1 MPPRSAAPLPRSAAP
16 AARPAPRTP
25 QELARARAV
34 ARRRAVAAR
43 AEAAAA
49 RKAAARA
56 RRRAALT
63 RWTHRAGAVT
73 SALVVVL
80 VGAVVVS
87 GVQPATPAAASA
99 PLDLAAQATQLRDQL
114 TATTTDLQAARADVT
129 AAATDLDTARTALAA
144 AQSALAAARTAVGSG
159 AGALYRGTPADR
171 AVAAGFPVGTDL
183 AAAGSV
189 AVLSE
194 RAGRQLAGLTRTAED
209 AARTAEQARRRVTA
223 AEAVLDAAHR
233 RIDEV
238 TGAARTRAEQLPTVV
253 TAALAGLPAA
263 PTSTDQ
269 QTVDDHARAAWQTRL
284 GALAAAGITLPT
296 AAQLRAGDLPRG
308 LSPARDATGAPV
320 PGVAAGVVDGAV
332 VTVPS
337 AEAAAAVSFAFA
349 QLGTPYSPGGSTAA
363 GLDCG
368 GLTSTVWTSAGTALG
383 TGLVD
388 QWSAGTVVPAGQL
401 QAGDLVF
408 GIDPLLGLDDVGVYV
423 GDGQVVSA
431 SASRHQVVVAGMP
444 EGATAVR
451 VTLPVDRP
459 NATPPGTGALV
470 ATCGALPA
478 SATVSGTPVDPAWGG
493 WSNGRVPGSALC
505 PIGGG
510 QLLRCDAAAAYTALD
525 RAFQQAFG
533 TPLCITDSYRSYAAQ
548 LDAHAR
554 KPLIT
559 AVPGT
564 SNHGWG
570 LAVDLCGGANVFG
583 TPQHDWL
590 VAYAGHLGWVQPDW
604 AQSGG
609 SNPEPWHW
617 EFGHLAD

>member
-1 MPPRSAAPLPRSAAP
+1 MPPRSAATLPRSTSP
-16 AARPAPRTP
+16 ATRPVPRTP
-25 QELARARAV
+25 QELARARA
-34 ARRRAVAAR
+34 ATRRRALTAR

-73 SALVVVL
+73 SVLLVVL

-99 PLDLAAQATQLRDQL
+99 PLDLAAQAAQLRDQL
-114 TATTTDLQAARADVT
+114 TATTTDLQAARAGVT
-129 AAATDLDTARTALAA
+129 AAITDLTTAQADLATAQA
-144 AQSALAAARTAVGSG
+144 ALAAARAAVGSG
-159 AGALYRGTPADR
+159 AGDLYRGTPADR
-171 AVAAGFPVGTDL
+171 AVAAGFPAGTDL
-183 AAAGSV
+183 AVAGSV
-189 AVLSE
+189 AVLAE
-194 RAGRQLAGLTRTAED
+194 RADQRLAGLTRTAQD
-209 AARTAEQARRRVTA
+209 AQRSLEHAQRRVTA
-223 AEAVLDAAHR
+223 AQAVLDAAHG
-233 RIDEV
+233 RITDV
-238 TGAARTRAEQLPTVV
+238 TDAARARAEQVPPVV

-263 PTSTDQ
+263 PTSADQ
-269 QTVDDHARAAWQTRL
+269 QATADAARTAWQARL

-296 AAQLRAGDLPRG
+296 AAQLRDGDLPGG
-308 LSPARDATGAPV
+308 LSPARDAAGAPV
-320 PGVAAGVVDGAV
+320 PGAAVGVVDGAV
-332 VTVPS
+332 VPVPS

-363 GLDCG
+363 GMDCG
-368 GLTSTVWTSAGTALG
+368 GLTAAVWTSAGTALG

-388 QWSAGTVVPAGQL
+388 QWSAGTVVPTGQL

-423 GDGQVVSA
+423 GDGQVVTA
-431 SASRHQVVVAGMP
+431 SARQAQVIVAGLP

-451 VTLPVDRP
+451 TSLPVDAP
-459 NATPPGTGALV
+459 NAAPPGTGSLV
-470 ATCGALPA
+470 ATCGALPTA
-478 SATVSGTPVDPAWGG
+478 ATVAGAPVDPAWGG
-493 WSNGRVPGSALC
+493 WSNGRIPVSVLC
-505 PIGGG
+505 PVGGG

-548 LDAHAR
+548 LDAHTR
-554 KPLIT
+554 KPRIT

-570 LAVDLCGGANVFG
+570 LAVDLCGGVNVFG
-583 TPQHDWL
+583 TPQHDWM
-590 VAYAGHLGWVQPDW
+590 VTYAGHLGWVHPDW
-604 AQSGG
+604 AQATG